1 MAAGVDVNAR
11 EDHRGETA
19 LYYAVWFEFHL
30 TNSVEIIQVL
40 TAAGANVYTTD
51 LRDMYAPE
59 YEYAGPVLFEAVNSV
74 GGYLGTYSSEAVSL
88 EVIQALLAAAVVAE
102 APEGYL
108 QVEEVWTPLHLA
120 IFTETQEAIRV
131 MLDDRAD
138 PNAPDPA
145 GNTPFHF
152 AAAYSPPEVVRAMLD
167 AGAGTPIFQTGRATL
182 PSISQPPSPP
192 RKWCGPCWTLAPS

>member
-1 MAAGVDVNAR
+1 M
-11 EDHRGETA
+11 
-19 LYYAVWFEFHL
+19 
-30 TNSVEIIQVL
+30 EIIQAL

-167 AGAGTPIFQTGRATL
+167 AGADPNIPDRQGNTPFPFRSRRRPPGSGAGHAGRWRRRESGRL
-182 PSISQPPSPP
+182 EH
-192 RKWCGPCWTLAPS
+192 